1 MAWWMWLVLGLLL
14 LVCELLTPGGLY
26 LFFLGLSALGV
37 GALVGLIE
45 SIPLWSQWL
54 LFSVLSLVAALFF
67 RRPLLDRIRRL
78 SRSKAVDS
86 LVGEIATALE
96 DIPVDAIGKAELRGT
111 AWNALNIGDSPLVR
125 AQRCRVERLEGLTLH
140 VRKESK

>member
-54 LFSVLSLVAALFF
+54 LFSALSLVAALFF
-67 RRPLLDRIRRL
+67 RRPLLERIRRL

-86 LVGEIATALE
+86 LVGETATALE

-111 AWNALNIGDSPLVR
+111 AWNALNIGDSPLAR